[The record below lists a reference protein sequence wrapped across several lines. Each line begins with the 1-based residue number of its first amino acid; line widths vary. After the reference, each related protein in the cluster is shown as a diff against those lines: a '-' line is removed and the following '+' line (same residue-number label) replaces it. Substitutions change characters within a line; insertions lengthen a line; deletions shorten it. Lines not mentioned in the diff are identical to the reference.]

1 MHFGFSYT
9 GIIFLIMLFVPN
21 IIWSKNQP
29 EGYAEYSA
37 KENKVLL
44 LFERIGEVLVSVLQD
59 GRWCRVPVG
68 EGG

>member
-44 LFERIGEVLVSVLQD
+44 LFERIGEVLVSCFSLISHT
-59 GRWCRVPVG
+59 GL
-68 EGG
+68 